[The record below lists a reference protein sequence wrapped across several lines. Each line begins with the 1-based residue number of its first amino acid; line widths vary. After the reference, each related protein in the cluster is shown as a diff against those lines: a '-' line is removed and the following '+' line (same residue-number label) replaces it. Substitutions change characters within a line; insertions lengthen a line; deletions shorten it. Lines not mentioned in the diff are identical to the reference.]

1 MGESALSMNYEFN
14 LLGMA
19 TNLQLIG
26 GESFPMIDDEPVE
39 KEVVEKKKNFFER
52 FAENIKPSGLLVS
65 AIFGGIAIVAAVVA
79 APLTGIAAIVAGAV
93 AIGAAVASAVTE
105 IYTYG
110 TALID
115 TITGHQTDDDVFLD
129 NVLTVGATTFVL
141 TASFAAIPGLVAG
154 GGGSSLALAGGG
166 TMALEGGLII
176 SSELIIAGVLEVTVA
191 GTLVGAIALAASMG
205 NGGNEGDFEE
215 PDIDK
220 IINSA
225 SQPKKGGET
234 IAGHALQK
242 HAGRNPDIWGKVS
255 GNSENINNTAMQHIN
270 DILNGPG
277 NFKVVESNGHS
288 FLEKMLPDGRG
299 IRLNMD
305 GTFKGFIDQIR

>member
-39 KEVVEKKKNFFER
+39 KEVVEKNFFDR
-52 FAENIKPSGLLVS
+52 FIENIKPSGLLVS

-93 AIGAAVASAVTE
+93 AIGAAVASVAVE

-129 NVLTVGATTFVL
+129 NALTIGATTFVL
-141 TASFAAIPGLVAG
+141 TASFAAIPGLAAVG

-176 SSELIIAGVLEVTVA
+176 SSELIIAGVLEVAVA
-191 GTLVGAIALAASMG
+191 GTLVGAIALAASMKG
-205 NGGNEGDFEE
+205 NGNGNKDTSKYVPKTGDWRSLGKKKGQWLKENGYEE
-215 PDIDK
+215 VPRQQQGNNKGGAGKRVSDVYDSNGNKIGRIDK
-220 IINSA
+220 
-225 SQPKKGGET
+225 G
-234 IAGHALQK
+234 
-242 HAGRNPDIWGKVS
+242 
-255 GNSENINNTAMQHIN
+255 
-270 DILNGPG
+270 
-277 NFKVVESNGHS
+277 FKVDGKTVPEHFHSNSDSTNIHYYFS
-288 FLEKMLPDGRG
+288 D
-299 IRLNMD
+299 
-305 GTFKGFIDQIR
+305 

>member
-39 KEVVEKKKNFFER
+39 KEVVEKNFFDR
-52 FAENIKPSGLLVS
+52 FIENIKPSGLLVS

-93 AIGAAVASAVTE
+93 AIGAAVASVAVE

-129 NVLTVGATTFVL
+129 NALTIGATTFVL
-141 TASFAAIPGLVAG
+141 TASFAAIPG
-154 GGGSSLALAGGG
+154 
-166 TMALEGGLII
+166 
-176 SSELIIAGVLEVTVA
+176 
-191 GTLVGAIALAASMG
+191 
-205 NGGNEGDFEE
+205 
-215 PDIDK
+215 
-220 IINSA
+220 
-225 SQPKKGGET
+225 
-234 IAGHALQK
+234 
-242 HAGRNPDIWGKVS
+242 
-255 GNSENINNTAMQHIN
+255 
-270 DILNGPG
+270 
-277 NFKVVESNGHS
+277 
-288 FLEKMLPDGRG
+288 
-299 IRLNMD
+299 
-305 GTFKGFIDQIR
+305 

>member
-39 KEVVEKKKNFFER
+39 KEVVEKNFFER
-52 FAENIKPSGLLVS
+52 FIENIKPSGLLVS

-79 APLTGIAAIVAGAV
+79 APLTGVAAVIAGAV

-115 TITGHQTDDDVFLD
+115 TITGHQTNDDVFLD
-129 NVLTVGATTFVL
+129 NVLTIGATTFVL
-141 TASFAAIPGLVAG
+141 TASFAAIPGLAAG

-176 SSELIIAGVLEVTVA
+176 SSELIIAGVLEVAVA
-191 GTLVGAIALAASMG
+191 GTLVGAIALAASMQGDG
-205 NGGNEGDFEE
+205 NTQVKSETKEIEYKNAL
-215 PDIDK
+215 
-220 IINSA
+220 NSL
-225 SQPKKGGET
+225 SDNNKHH
-234 IAGHALQK
+234 ILQEK
-242 HAGRNPDIWGKVS
+242 HAWDKVVNDP
-255 GNSENINNTAMQHIN
+255 NSWDEVSDVLNQVLKYGTESPYHDTKNILKKVYNINGS
-270 DILNGPG
+270 DVLV
-277 NFKVVESNGHS
+277 KY
-288 FLEKMLPDGRG
+288 LYRDGKL
-299 IRLNMD
+299 IISD
-305 GTFKGFIDQIR
+305 AWVITIK